1 MQRPRDITGR
11 AEQNYPEVFDILC
24 YRGLV
29 QCRESIE
36 VISYKIGVCRVSG
49 HSQEKGQERSQERS
63 QEMGQERSQERKER
77 SQERGQDRGKECHTE
92 FQRLSYNGRT
102 SVVVCRPHTGR
113 MHQIRV
119 HLQYLGE

>member
-1 MQRPRDITGR
+1 M
-11 AEQNYPEVFDILC
+11 
-24 YRGLV
+24 

-49 HSQEKGQERSQERS
+49 HSQERGQEKS
-63 QEMGQERSQERKER
+63 QERSQERKER
-77 SQERGQDRGKECHTE
+77 SQDRGKECHTE